1 MKGGQSSVVPR
12 TGGSDTKQKKRLA
25 AGDALGKLKVGVRAL
40 KDCERQTQA
49 AATSSNHG
57 PRSGRPIFLSKDN
70 LFKSIKA
77 A

>member
-1 MKGGQSSVVPR
+1 M
-12 TGGSDTKQKKRLA
+12 LA
-25 AGDALGKLKVGVRAL
+25 AGDALGKLKVGVREL

-49 AATSSNHG
+49 AATSSHHG
-57 PRSGRPIFLSKDN
+57 PRSGRPIFLSKDI